1 MASNSVNLLNLP
13 DPGDRYY
20 QMLSFCRFTPSAA
33 LVALAL
39 ILAGCTGG
47 RHPPGPSGTAAADSG
62 AKGIYKIGKPY
73 QIDGAWYY
81 PAEDWN
87 YDETGIASWY
97 GEAFHGK
104 DTANG
109 ESFDLNAMSA
119 AHRTL
124 PLPTIVQ
131 VTNLDNG
138 RSIQVRINDR
148 GPYARGRIIDMS
160 RRSAQLLGFEAQG
173 TAKVRVKLLVP
184 ESIQAASLARHNG
197 GDDKVIAA
205 IDAPK
210 PAPLAQ
216 VTAQALAPP
225 PGVRAAAPPPTPA
238 LPQPAPAP
246 AVQFASVAPPP
257 PQVDQIAVVPV
268 KPSQIYIQAGA
279 FSRSDNAM
287 SVKSRIEQFGTVKVT
302 GVRSQ
307 GVDMYRVRLGPIPTV
322 EEADRLLSRVVD
334 SGLAEARIIVD

>member
-1 MASNSVNLLNLP
+1 MQSL
-13 DPGDRYY
+13 
-20 QMLSFCRFTPSAA
+20 CRFAPVSVL
-33 LVALAL
+33 LVLALAL
-39 ILAGCTGG
+39 AAC
-47 RHPPGPSGTAAADSG
+47 SGTRHASNAG
-62 AKGIYKIGKPY
+62 ASAGDTRGRGIYKVGNPY

-87 YDETGIASWY
+87 YEETGIASWY

-109 ESFDLNAMSA
+109 ETFDLNAMSA

-138 RSIQVRINDR
+138 RSIQIRINDR

-173 TAKVRVKLLVP
+173 TAKVRVKVLVP
-184 ESIQAASLARHNG
+184 ESIQAVSLARHNG
-197 GDDKVIAA
+197 GDDKAIAA

-210 PAPLAQ
+210 PAPLTQ

-225 PGVRAAAPPPTPA
+225 PGVRAAAPPPTRA
-238 LPQPAPAP
+238 LPQPIPAP
-246 AVQFASVAPPP
+246 VAQFAAVAPPP
-257 PQVDQIAVVPV
+257 QADQIAVVPV

-287 SVKSRIEQFGTVKVT
+287 NVKRRIEQFGTVKVT

-307 GVDMYRVRLGPIPTV
+307 GIDMYRVRLGPIATV
-322 EEADRLLSRVVD
+322 EEADRLLSRGGD
-334 SGLAEARIIVD
+334 SGLGGAPIIG